1 MAESGQYCHGGWRGA
16 IRFTDA
22 AFTYTLSGNPLTLD
36 NTGVGNAEISVAD
49 TNGADQAIQNN
60 LVLVTSLDV
69 TNASPYTL
77 TLSGVVST

>member
-1 MAESGQYCHGGWRGA
+1 
-16 IRFTDA
+16 
-22 AFTYTLSGNPLTLD
+22 
-36 NTGVGNAEISVAD
+36 VAD